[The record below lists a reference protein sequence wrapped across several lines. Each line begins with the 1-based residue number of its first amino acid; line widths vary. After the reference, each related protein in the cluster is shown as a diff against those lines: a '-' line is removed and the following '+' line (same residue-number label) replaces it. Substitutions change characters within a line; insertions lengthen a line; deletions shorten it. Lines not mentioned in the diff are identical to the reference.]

1 MVMRVLSL
9 TAATSF
15 KSRFLTYLVLFQKI
29 FYLYYLLLGKVQC
42 CTKKVRDF
50 SCEEKKGNLF
60 TKKFFTF
67 HELISTNIISHI
79 YYKKNQIHTTGM
91 YFCNLS
97 TLYADRFAK
106 LNLQNNSLEKEVL
119 IRIASDTNQAVNH
132 NK

>member
-50 SCEEKKGNLF
+50 SCEKKKGNLF

-67 HELISTNIISHI
+67 HELISTNIIIHI
-79 YYKKNQIHTTGM
+79 HYEKTRSIPQVCIFAIYLPYMQIDLPSWICEIIGKGSP
-91 YFCNLS
+91 N
-97 TLYADRFAK
+97 
-106 LNLQNNSLEKEVL
+106 
-119 IRIASDTNQAVNH
+119 TNC
-132 NK
+132 K